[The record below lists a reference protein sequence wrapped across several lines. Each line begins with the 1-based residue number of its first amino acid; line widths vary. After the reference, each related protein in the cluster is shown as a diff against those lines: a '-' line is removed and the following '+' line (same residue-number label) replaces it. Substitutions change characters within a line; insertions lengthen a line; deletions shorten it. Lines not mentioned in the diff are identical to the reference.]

1 MTGKYPFKVNDAEY
15 SASRGMIFGIAFV
28 VLMLCYGILTQMHF
42 STDAYYTL
50 FDMRPEGHLGQGRFT
65 IFFIIKML
73 ALFDVN
79 SVVMQRIFTFLFLL
93 FLAASS
99 TILFD
104 CLYTRIRHSFSSVC
118 GMLMAVLLSFTNI
131 YYLELFLFPEMCL
144 YWGIGTL
151 FTVCAVKLTQNRR
164 PLSWCIAYLFLFL
177 GLGVYQAMIG
187 LYVIWCTTCALLGKK
202 VDSDSPFYKNYVKCL
217 FVGGAASMTSIA
229 IPKLIRMFG
238 GAIDTM
244 RSAGLSHLAENAVLL
259 IREQKPVLIDGS
271 SLYPKYALA
280 LVLVLAAGLLLYGMG
295 REKRNKGWGFMTA
308 LVLAANYAI
317 IFAPH
322 LVAGYVWLSP
332 RAIIPMGSFAASLL
346 LLALQWMPG
355 KITVFFIAFVQLF
368 AIYQNLVISVD
379 HFSTNRLDQ
388 EYAKLLEAQ
397 IEKYE
402 AQSGIEVKNI
412 AARTDTSPQ
421 WKYETIRYMAY
432 NVNERAYLNEW
443 SDVTLLNYVSG
454 RSYNKIGMPQEI
466 YQKYFA
472 DKNWDMWCPE
482 EQLVFE
488 GDTLYWMKY

>member
-1 MTGKYPFKVNDAEY
+1 MTRKYPFKVNDTEY
-15 SASRGMIFGIAFV
+15 SASRGTILGMAFV

-65 IFFIIKML
+65 IFFIIKVL
-73 ALFDVN
+73 TLFGVN
-79 SVVMQRIFTFLFLL
+79 SVVMQRVFTFLFLL
-93 FLAASS
+93 LLAVSS
-99 TILFD
+99 TVLFD
-104 CLYTRIRHSFSSVC
+104 CLYTRINHSLGSVC
-118 GMLMAVLLSFTNI
+118 GMLMVVLLSFTNI

-151 FTVCAVKLTQNRR
+151 LTIYAVKLTQNRR
-164 PLSWCIAYLFLFL
+164 PLSWCIAYLLLLL

-187 LYVIWCTTCALLGKK
+187 LYVIWCTTCAILERK
-202 VDSDSPFYKNYVKCL
+202 VDSGSHFYKNYVKCL
-217 FVGGAASMTSIA
+217 LIGGTASMTSIA
-229 IPKLIRMFG
+229 VPKLIQMFG
-238 GAIDTM
+238 GSIDTL
-244 RSAGLSHLAENAVLL
+244 RSAGLSHLVENAILL
-259 IREQKPVLIDGS
+259 IKEQKSVLIDGS
-271 SLYPKYALA
+271 SLYPKYTLI
-280 LVLVLAAGLLLYGMG
+280 LVLIFAIGLFLYGMG
-295 REKRNKGWGFMTA
+295 QEKGNKGWGLMTV
-308 LVLAANYAI
+308 LVLVTNYAI

-355 KITVFFIAFVQLF
+355 KTTILFIAVVQLF
-368 AIYQNLVISVD
+368 AIYQNLAISVD

-388 EYAKLLEAQ
+388 EYARLLETQ

-402 AQSGIEVKNI
+402 VQSGIEVRNI
-412 AARTDTSPQ
+412 AVRTDTSPQ
-421 WKYETIRYMAY
+421 WKYEPIRYMAY

-454 RSYNKIGMPQEI
+454 RGYNKIGMPDEI
-466 YQKYFA
+466 YQEYFA
-472 DKNWDMWCPE
+472 NKNWDAWCPE

-488 GDTLYWMKY
+488 GDTLYWVKY